1 MNQLKEL
8 MSKHN
13 LTQTDLSNNT
23 GVPQP
28 TINRFLQGKTKSPS
42 YDMTRKIA
50 RFFGVSVDYLHGH
63 GTVADKPTL
72 REE

>member
-1 MNQLKEL
+1 MNNLERL
-8 MSKHN
+8 MTDFK
-13 LTQTDLSNNT
+13 LTQTELSNST

-28 TINRFLQGKTKSPS
+28 TINRFINGKTKSPN
-42 YDMTRKIA
+42 YEVTRKIA
-50 RFFGVSVDYLHGH
+50 GYFGVSVDYLHGH